1 MQALRVLAPALAA
14 AAALVAAAGCNPYDP
29 DLGTHPFKCG
39 TSDPR
44 CPDGYTCNAGNVCEA
59 ASGDHP
65 DGGGGPADASHVMC
79 GTDVSL
85 EPNDDIAHAL
95 QTPVRT
101 TQSDYKLA
109 LLAICPSTD
118 IDTYGFT
125 TTQVGAQVTITLTYE
140 PSQGLLH
147 TKLLTRQGA
156 AAGYDGV
163 PSGNDIVITTNR
175 LSIDQWYVQVT
186 ADAGVQNNYD
196 LDISVAP

>member
-1 MQALRVLAPALAA
+1 MSPRVLAALVLAA
-14 AAALVAAAGCNPYDP
+14 AATGAAGCNPYDP

-39 TSDPR
+39 ATDPR
-44 CPDGYTCNAGNVCEA
+44 CPDGYVCNASNVCEA
-59 ASGDHP
+59 ASGNSP
-65 DGGGGPADASHVMC
+65 DGGGVDGSSHVMC
-79 GTDVSL
+79 GTDTSL
-85 EPNDDIAHAL
+85 EPNDDISHAL

-101 TQSDYKLA
+101 TQADYKLA

-125 TTQVGAQVTITLTYE
+125 TTQVGAQVTITLTYD
-140 PSQGLLH
+140 PSQGQLH

-156 AAGYDGV
+156 AAGYEGQV
-163 PSGNDIVITTNR
+163 QGNDLVISTNR

-196 LDISVAP
+196 LDISVQP